1 MILNDIK
8 IPPVKK
14 EKNPCSKCG
23 KERIVAKK
31 WKVVTA
37 TSLGGTQVSLRTT
50 TICPDAECQKALDNY
65 FQRQREI
72 KEANALERVKK
83 NEEAQA
89 KAEKELKAKA
99 KKELKANAIKEA
111 KLKVN

>member
-1 MILNDIK
+1 MLNTIK
-8 IPPVKK
+8 IPPAKK

-31 WKVVTA
+31 WKVVTE
-37 TSLGGTQVSLRTT
+37 TSLGGKQVSLRTT
-50 TICPDAECQKALDNY
+50 TVCPDKECQKKLDDY
-65 FQRQREI
+65 FQKQREI
-72 KEANALERVKK
+72 KEANALEREKK
-83 NEEAQA
+83 NKEAQA

-99 KKELKANAIKEA
+99 EKEA

>member
-31 WKVVTA
+31 WKVVTE
-37 TSLGGTQVSLRTT
+37 TSLGGKQVSLRTT
-50 TICPDAECQKALDNY
+50 TICPDTECQRALDAY
-65 FQRQREI
+65 FKKQREI
-72 KEANALERVKK
+72 KEANALEREKK
-83 NEEAQA
+83 NKEAQA

-99 KKELKANAIKEA
+99 KKDA